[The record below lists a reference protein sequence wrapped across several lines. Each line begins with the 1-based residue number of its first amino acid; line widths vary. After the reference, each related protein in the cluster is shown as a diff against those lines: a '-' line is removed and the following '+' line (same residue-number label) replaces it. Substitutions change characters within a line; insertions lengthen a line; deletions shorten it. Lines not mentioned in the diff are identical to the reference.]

1 MCEHIP
7 PFLKFNYQLY
17 NYIFNK
23 PNKKKASQNQQ
34 TNPPIPTTPPKPKLS
49 QYEARWVAHASPVD
63 APGTGTVVCVCV
75 CVCVSKTGS
84 LEKMVPFCLK
94 NNIYHL
100 YNICVCYSCVKDQSK
115 HVLIRTLLVE
125 GFLEME
131 DW

>member
-23 PNKKKASQNQQ
+23 QNKKKASQNQQ
-34 TNPPIPTTPPKPKLS
+34 TNPPIRPHLRNQSCFNMKPDGLHTHLQS
-49 QYEARWVAHASPVD
+49 TYLEREPS
-63 APGTGTVVCVCV
+63 CVFV

-84 LEKMVPFCLK
+84 LERMVPFWLK
-94 NNIYHL
+94 IRHIFVQYL
-100 YNICVCYSCVKDQSK
+100 CMLFLRKGQSK